1 MGKFGLPEFL
11 SGEVDDPNGRH
22 ITNFVAATDDELENT
37 HDLFQWVFPL
47 QEPSKTTPKSP
58 ILSRK
63 DLDIIRENPE
73 VNREV
78 TISLNHACNRYLR
91 FLESRRSWLTHHDHN
106 HLRITRIIKS
116 LRLIMG
122 DRWAVRFKMQ
132 VLEIAGN
139 DIAIV
144 GEIAKR
150 HWRDS

>member
-1 MGKFGLPEFL
+1 MDKSGLIEFL
-11 SGEVDDPNGRH
+11 SGEGDDPDGRH
-22 ITNFVAATDDELENT
+22 ITTFVAATDDDLENSR
-37 HDLFQWVFPL
+37 DLFQWVFPL

-63 DLDIIRENPE
+63 DLDIIRGNPE

-91 FLESRRSWLTHHDHN
+91 FLDSRRSWLTHHDHK

-122 DRWAVRFKMQ
+122 DRWADRFKMR
-132 VLEIAGN
+132 VLEIAGK
-139 DIAIV
+139 DVSFV
-144 GEIAKR
+144 GEIAKQ
-150 HWRDS
+150 HWSDA

>member
-1 MGKFGLPEFL
+1 MDKSGLVEFL
-11 SGEVDDPNGRH
+11 SGEGDDPNGRH

-47 QEPSKTTPKSP
+47 QEPSKATPRSP
-58 ILSRK
+58 ILSK
-63 DLDIIRENPE
+63 EDLEIIRGNRE

-91 FLESRRSWLTHHDHN
+91 FLDTRRSWLTHHDHN

-122 DRWAVRFKMQ
+122 DRWAERFKMQ
-132 VLEIAGN
+132 VLEIAGK
-139 DIAIV
+139 DISDV

-150 HWRDS
+150 HWSDA